1 MKMNFSVPFTPLPS
15 VLLDMFPSWGA
26 LHIASAHVGL
36 GILTPLGLLLL
47 LLWWPTRERDESRQA
62 LRAARLG
69 RPFWRLWFLLPHPRA
84 SRAYLPR
91 PLAIFPPSRYA
102 WRVVWWWGGK
112 PVLVSVLVCTT
123 TSKSNDVVVFRND
136 IAR

>member
-1 MKMNFSVPFTPLPS
+1 MNFSVPFTPLPS

-69 RPFWRLWFLLPHPRA
+69 LG
-84 SRAYLPR
+84 Y
-91 PLAIFPPSRYA
+91 
-102 WRVVWWWGGK
+102 VM
-112 PVLVSVLVCTT
+112 LVSAVL
-123 TSKSNDVVVFRND
+123 SGVFGSYFLIPALLGLICLALLLSFRPH
-136 IAR
+136 ATPGGSFGGGEGSRS